1 MGAKVRFL
9 FKLLFLN
16 YFAGIVLVLIAPSFN
31 LMLAGFILAV
41 VPYLLSIQY
50 WGNLSEGV
58 TGKESLGWYLPII
71 GSILILHSVGKSYN
85 REVYKK
91 PKNFDTFFKKAEE
104 IEISI

>member
-1 MGAKVRFL
+1 MGAKTRAIFKFL
-9 FKLLFLN
+9 FFNYLL
-16 YFAGIVLVLIAPSFN
+16 GIVLVLIAPSFN

-50 WGNLSEGV
+50 WGTLSEGV
-58 TGKESLGWYLPII
+58 TGKESLGWYIPIV
-71 GSILILHSVGKSYN
+71 GSTLVLYSVGKSYD
-85 REVYKK
+85 RDVYKK